1 MPGDFSSSFFG
12 ATGPVNQGPGPQYN
26 VWVTSTGKAR
36 DRLHIGWER
45 RADLCK
51 RFIRP
56 GNYGEAA
63 RRLEV
68 PGAVVLLQG
77 PAGSGRSAAA
87 IMLLHEAPA
96 PGAGEEGRFEELTA
110 DPSADPSERG
120 LLDADPRDR
129 FLLDLSGTSY
139 EDFPEVQK
147 ILALHRGV
155 VERAKA
161 RLVVVLPACADPL
174 LDPQLAPLVVLLRRP
189 RPLAVVRRALRVAG
203 VPCEVEQLRTPALAG
218 FFANAPMSELVRF
231 CAMVLRA
238 RDSGHHDGGFDTWR
252 EEARRAVN
260 DRTAEAAKQVA
271 RLTAVEDRALL
282 LTAAMLHGAPADAV
296 FHSRNLLLRALG
308 HGDAAAHG
316 LAQRDFLDQLT
327 TLGVLRNEAGRI
339 SFAKLAYDAAIRR
352 HFWLHFPDLRD
363 ALSSWVDGT
372 IRRDGLTSDDRTDL
386 VIRFTEQVLGVGRP
400 GDLLEKAERWAGTGP
415 PRARYAEAA
424 TALALGLRDERQS
437 SLIRRQIWD
446 WSKSPELA
454 PGLFRVLT
462 DVCRDVLARTHP
474 HQAVVRLH
482 HLALQRNGE
491 YARTA
496 LFDLVAGDPRLR
508 RFLINR
514 LTTHAG
520 PRSLGNLG
528 LLRALIPQA
537 ALPSDLP
544 WQELAHVWRAAMFQS
559 APEAWGPLVQSW
571 LDAVSL
577 MLPARRDPALDVL
590 VRAAAGSGDH
600 TNRLYAITCTWEA
613 GRPERESI
621 ATWLWE
627 RIDRTLDLAAA
638 GSGGGW

>member
-1 MPGDFSSSFFG
+1 MTGDFSSSFFG
-12 ATGPVNQGPGPQYN
+12 ATGPVNQGPAPQYN
-26 VWVTSTGKAR
+26 LWVTSTGKAR
-36 DRLHIGWER
+36 DRLHIGWEQ
-45 RADLCK
+45 RADLRR

-63 RRLEV
+63 RRIDV

-96 PGAGEEGRFEELTA
+96 PEPGEEGRFEELTT
-110 DPSADPSERG
+110 DPAERG
-120 LLDADPRDR
+120 PLDAGPQDR

-139 EDFPEVQK
+139 EDFPEAQK

-155 VERAKA
+155 VEQAKA
-161 RLVVVLPACADPL
+161 RLVVVLPAWADPL

-203 VPCEVEQLRTPALAG
+203 VPCEVEQLSTPALAG
-218 FFANAPMSELVRF
+218 FFANAPMSELLRF

-238 RDSGHHDGGFDTWR
+238 RDSGRHGRGFDAWR

-271 RLTAVEDRALL
+271 RLTALEDRALL

-296 FHSRNLLLRALG
+296 FHSRNLLLHELG
-308 HGDAAAHG
+308 HGEAAVHG
-316 LAQRDFLDQLT
+316 LAQRDLLDQLT
-327 TLGVLRNEAGRI
+327 TLGALRNEAGRVT
-339 SFAKLAYDAAIRR
+339 FEKLEYDAAIRR
-352 HFWLHFPDLRD
+352 HFWLHFPDLRE

-372 IRRDGLTSDDRTDL
+372 IRLDGLTSDDRTDL
-386 VIRFTEQVLGVGRP
+386 VIRFTEQVLGAGRP
-400 GDLLEKAERWAGTGP
+400 GDLLEKAERWAGTRP
-415 PRARYAEAA
+415 PHARYAEAA

-437 SLIRRQIWD
+437 SFIRRQIWD

-496 LFDLVAGDPRLR
+496 LFDLVGGDSRLR

-520 PRSLGNLG
+520 SRSLGNLG
-528 LLRALIPQA
+528 LLRDLIPQA

-544 WQELAHVWRAAMFQS
+544 WRELAHVWRAAFQS
-559 APEAWGPLVQSW
+559 PPEAWDPLLRSW
-571 LDAVSL
+571 LDAVLL
-577 MLPARRDPALDVL
+577 MPPDRREPALDVL
-590 VRAAAGSGDH
+590 VRAATGSDSH

-613 GRPERESI
+613 GRPEREPV

-627 RIDRTLDLAAA
+627 RIDTALDLAAA
-638 GSGGGW
+638 GTGGGR